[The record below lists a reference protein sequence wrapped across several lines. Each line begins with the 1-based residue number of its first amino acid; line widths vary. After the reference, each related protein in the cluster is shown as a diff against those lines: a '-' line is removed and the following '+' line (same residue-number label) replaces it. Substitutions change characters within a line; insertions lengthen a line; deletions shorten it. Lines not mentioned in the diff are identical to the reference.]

1 MRENS
6 AKKLIISVTA
16 VMLSAALL
24 FVFLYRYDNKYTH
37 GTPQPICGIWDLRNE
52 AFTNTSLFFPI
63 YDWEFYRDVLLSPQ
77 DFENGRPDINMEYI
91 TIGERTSISDSSAFG
106 KGTFRLNLLLPER
119 EQSYTL
125 YLPEIFNCYRL
136 YVNDKIMLDVGNI
149 ESGETEIQK
158 RAVTFNAG
166 SEAQIILS
174 VNSSSHFYSGMV
186 YPPAFGTP
194 FAVNT
199 ARGIHTMIDMT
210 ITIICFICL
219 LLSGWLSFFT
229 KQKHVRLFVLL
240 CAAITIYTFYPAV
253 HTFIPVS
260 NMLSYTVEI
269 MAFYLIFL
277 FIMLLNNNICE
288 LPRIWRIIN
297 IAVGTGITIAAVCLS
312 LFSKWI
318 YIDARNVFSLI
329 IEIYKW
335 CFALD
340 LLCSSVYAIYNNV
353 FPSRPLLYGTVFF
366 FMALVFDRVFPLF
379 EPIYSRWFIEIGMFV
394 YAAIFGFIVWC
405 DITDTYRFNL
415 IFAEQKRQMERQI
428 TVQKEHYAM
437 ISSKIEETRKL
448 HHDIRQH
455 LRVMQSFIHK
465 KQYNELAQ
473 YLSEIES
480 TEYESSPLTLCK
492 NSLIDALLQY
502 YGTISIKREIDFDV
516 RLSAQA
522 TLPIADVDISVLL
535 GNLLENAYEACL
547 CIKDKN
553 IEKWISVHGIFDD
566 STIKLQIKN
575 STDTAP
581 QKQWKK
587 GLSTKHSGNG
597 IGLRSV
603 RAVVEKY
610 NGIIDI
616 IDENHCFSVSII
628 ISFQ

>member
-1 MRENS
+1 MRESS

-16 VMLSAALL
+16 VILSAALL
-24 FVFLYRYDNKYTH
+24 FVFLYRYDNKYTY

-52 AFTNTSLFFPI
+52 AFANTSLYFPI
-63 YDWEFYRDVLLSPQ
+63 YDWEFYRGVLLSPQ

-91 TIGERTSISDSSAFG
+91 TVGERTSMSPSSAFG

-136 YVNDKIMLDVGNI
+136 YIDDKIMLDVGNI

-158 RAVTFNAG
+158 RAVTFNA
-166 SEAQIILS
+166 SSRAQIILS
-174 VNSSSHFYSGMV
+174 VSSNSHFYSGMV
-186 YPPAFGTP
+186 YPPTFGSP

-199 ARGIHTMIDMT
+199 ARGINTMIDMT

-229 KQKHVRLFVLL
+229 KQKHVKLFVLL
-240 CAAITIYTFYPAV
+240 CATITVYTFYPAV

-269 MAFYLIFL
+269 TAFYLVFL
-277 FIMLLNNNICE
+277 FIMQLNNNICK
-288 LPRIWRIIN
+288 LPRVWRIIN
-297 IAVGTGITIAAVCLS
+297 ITAGACITIAAVCLS
-312 LFSKWI
+312 VFSKWI
-318 YIDARNVFSLI
+318 DIETRNVFSCVF
-329 IEIYKW
+329 EIYKW

-340 LLCSSVYAIYNNV
+340 LLCTSIYATYNNV
-353 FPSRPLLYGTVFF
+353 FPSRPLMYGTVFF
-366 FMALVFDRVFPLF
+366 FMTLLFDRLFPLF

-394 YAAIFGFIVWC
+394 YAAIFGFIVWS
-405 DITDTYRFNL
+405 DITDTYKFNL

-455 LRVMQSFIHK
+455 FRVMQSFMHK

-480 TEYESSPLTLCK
+480 TEYEASPVTLCK
-492 NSLIDALLQY
+492 NALIDALLQY

-516 RLSAQA
+516 RLSTLA

-547 CIKDKN
+547 CIKNKN
-553 IEKWISVHGIFDD
+553 TEKWISVHGIFDTK
-566 STIKLQIKN
+566 TIKLQIKN
-575 STDTAP
+575 STDAIT
-581 QKQWKK
+581 QKEWKK
-587 GLSTKHSGNG
+587 GLSSKHSGHG

-603 RAVVEKY
+603 RTVVEKY

-616 IDENHCFSVSII
+616 INENGCFSVSII
-628 ISFQ
+628 ISFC

>member
-1 MRENS
+1 MRESS

-16 VMLSAALL
+16 VILSAALL
-24 FVFLYRYDNKYTH
+24 FVFLYRYDNKYTY

-52 AFTNTSLFFPI
+52 AFANTSLYFPI
-63 YDWEFYRDVLLSPQ
+63 YDWEFYRGVLLSPQ

-91 TIGERTSISDSSAFG
+91 TVGERTSMSPSSAFG

-136 YVNDKIMLDVGNI
+136 YIDDKIMLDVGNI

-158 RAVTFNAG
+158 RAVTFNA
-166 SEAQIILS
+166 SSRAQIILS
-174 VNSSSHFYSGMV
+174 VSSNSHFYSGMV
-186 YPPAFGTP
+186 YPPTFGSP

-199 ARGIHTMIDMT
+199 ARGINTMIDMT

-229 KQKHVRLFVLL
+229 KQKHVKLFVLL
-240 CAAITIYTFYPAV
+240 CATITVYTFYPAV

-269 MAFYLIFL
+269 TAFYLVFL
-277 FIMLLNNNICE
+277 FIMQLNNNICK
-288 LPRIWRIIN
+288 LPRVWRIIN
-297 IAVGTGITIAAVCLS
+297 ITAGACITIAAVCLS
-312 LFSKWI
+312 VFSKWI
-318 YIDARNVFSLI
+318 DIETRNVFSCVF
-329 IEIYKW
+329 EIYKW

-340 LLCSSVYAIYNNV
+340 LLCTSIYATYNNV
-353 FPSRPLLYGTVFF
+353 FPSRPLMYGTVFF
-366 FMALVFDRVFPLF
+366 FMTLLFDRLFPLF

-394 YAAIFGFIVWC
+394 YAAIFGFIVWS
-405 DITDTYRFNL
+405 DITDTYKFNL

-428 TVQKEHYAM
+428 TVQKEHYTM

-455 LRVMQSFIHK
+455 FRVMQSFMHK

-480 TEYESSPLTLCK
+480 TEYEASPVTLCK
-492 NSLIDALLQY
+492 NALIDALLQY

-516 RLSAQA
+516 RLSALA

-553 IEKWISVHGIFDD
+553 TEKWISVHGIFDTK
-566 STIKLQIKN
+566 TIKLQIKN
-575 STDTAP
+575 STDAIT
-581 QKQWKK
+581 QKEWKK
-587 GLSTKHSGNG
+587 GLSSKHSGHG

-603 RAVVEKY
+603 RTVVEKY

-616 IDENHCFSVSII
+616 INENGCFSVSII
-628 ISFQ
+628 ISFC